1 MLFRKID
8 SSSANT
14 VTSALGFFETPPSN
28 VGISS
33 SVFKELLTLNPIT
46 DPPYIFKLHPG
57 SSFLDLS
64 NVYLET
70 EFQIQKR
77 QGNDWMPI
85 ETADDVGV
93 IQAPGATWI
102 RNLKVNINGRETYNS
117 NQLYAYKS
125 YIDLELSYNR
135 EVKSSYL
142 AVCGYMPSAAD
153 TTNVDSHDDEGYV
166 ARKKLFAGG
175 KRVQFYTKLNADI
188 FASDLF
194 MLNNIAIEIEIYPN
208 TSEFMLLDYR
218 GAPKPGEAARP
229 AYRFTL
235 TGLKMFCKYVELM
248 EGISMDIASRLE
260 KTPARYGI
268 RRSEMRSAVI
278 TEGRWEFQTN
288 LFTDQLPRRIIIA
301 LVEPSA
307 YNGALAKSPFKL
319 THGNC
324 REISIISG
332 GLTWPAVLYNMDWSD
347 NRNTYMRCYADFMA
361 GIGLANSLETNGI
374 SPANYKNG
382 WTFYLFN
389 LTSDLENSAAFEL
402 VKAGTSSVMIRFNKA
417 VPKGGL
423 HLIAYSEYD
432 SLLMIDSTRSIQTD
446 MTA

>member
-1 MLFRKID
+1 
-8 SSSANT
+8 
-14 VTSALGFFETPPSN
+14 
-28 VGISS
+28 
-33 SVFKELLTLNPIT
+33 
-46 DPPYIFKLHPG
+46 
-57 SSFLDLS
+57 
-64 NVYLET
+64 
-70 EFQIQKR
+70 
-77 QGNDWMPI
+77 
-85 ETADDVGV
+85 
-93 IQAPGATWI
+93 
-102 RNLKVNINGRETYNS
+102 
-117 NQLYAYKS
+117 
-125 YIDLELSYNR
+125 
-135 EVKSSYL
+135 
-142 AVCGYMPSAAD
+142 
-153 TTNVDSHDDEGYV
+153 
-166 ARKKLFAGG
+166 
-175 KRVQFYTKLNADI
+175 
-188 FASDLF
+188 
-194 MLNNIAIEIEIYPN
+194 
-208 TSEFMLLDYR
+208 
-218 GAPKPGEAARP
+218 
-229 AYRFTL
+229 
-235 TGLKMFCKYVELM
+235 MFCKYVELM